1 MKIKR
6 ILSGLILV
14 AILAII
20 LILGNTTVVNISIS
34 IVAMIS
40 INEYFNSFKGKY
52 NVDKWVGNIM
62 AILLAFIGI
71 LPKEAIILIFPI
83 SIVILFTK
91 VVVTRNENKLRRHCY
106 NRFWNNIYYWI
117 YFVHTIDLFFRK
129 WKNFNMVSSNSSM
142 GNRYICIFYRNKI
155 WKT

>member
-34 IVAMIS
+34 ILAMIS

-91 VVVTRNENKLRRHCY
+91 VVVTRNENKLCRHCY

-117 YFVHTIDLFFRK
+117 YIVHTIDLFFRK

-155 WKT
+155 WQT

>member
-6 ILSGLILV
+6 ILSGLILAAV
-14 AILAII
+14 FATILV
-20 LILGNTTVVNISIS
+20 LGNPTVVNMSIS
-34 IVAMIS
+34 IVALIA

-62 AILLAFIGI
+62 AILLAFVEI
-71 LPKEAIILIFPI
+71 LPKEIITLIFPI

-91 VVVTRNENKLRRHCY
+91 VIITRNENKLCRYCY

-117 YFVHTIDLFFRK
+117 YIIYIIDLFF
-129 WKNFNMVSSNSSM
+129 
-142 GNRYICIFYRNKI
+142 G
-155 WKT
+155 

>member
-14 AILAII
+14 AVLAII

-34 IVAMIS
+34 IIAMIS

-117 YFVHTIDLFFRK
+117 YFVHTIDLFFGK

>member
-14 AILAII
+14 TILAII

-34 IVAMIS
+34 IIAMIS

>member
-14 AILAII
+14 TILAII

-34 IVAMIS
+34 IIAMIS

-129 WKNFNMVSSNSSM
+129 
-142 GNRYICIFYRNKI
+142 
-155 WKT
+155 

>member
-14 AILAII
+14 TILAII

-34 IVAMIS
+34 IIAMIS

-106 NRFWNNIYYWI
+106 NRFWNNIYYWV
-117 YFVHTIDLFFRK
+117 YFVHTIDLFFGK
-129 WKNFNMVSSNSSM
+129 WKNFNMVFSNSSM
-142 GNRYICIFYRNKI
+142 GHRYICIFYRNKI

>member
-142 GNRYICIFYRNKI
+142 GNRYFCI
-155 WKT
+155 

>member
-14 AILAII
+14 AVLAII

-91 VVVTRNENKLRRHCY
+91 VVATRNENKLRRHCY

-117 YFVHTIDLFFRK
+117 YFVHTIDLFFGK

>member
-52 NVDKWVGNIM
+52 NVDKWV
-62 AILLAFIGI
+62 
-71 LPKEAIILIFPI
+71 
-83 SIVILFTK
+83 
-91 VVVTRNENKLRRHCY
+91 
-106 NRFWNNIYYWI
+106 
-117 YFVHTIDLFFRK
+117 
-129 WKNFNMVSSNSSM
+129 
-142 GNRYICIFYRNKI
+142 
-155 WKT
+155 

>member
-34 IVAMIS
+34 IIAMIS

-71 LPKEAIILIFPI
+71 LPKEALILIFPI

>member
-34 IVAMIS
+34 IIAMIS

>member
-14 AILAII
+14 TILAII

-34 IVAMIS
+34 IIAMIS

-91 VVVTRNENKLRRHCY
+91 VVVTRNENKLRGHCY
-106 NRFWNNIYYWI
+106 NRFWNNIYYWV
-117 YFVHTIDLFFRK
+117 YFVHTIDLFFGK
-129 WKNFNMVSSNSSM
+129 WKNFNMVFSNSSM